1 MRAMPLTDDIAEFL
15 SEKQRKAAGT
25 YEQYRSVL
33 ERVFLPWATRHKITE
48 AAQVSDKVL
57 YRFTDDLQAKRN
69 ERGMGLSAATI
80 HTYIRNVRIFLK
92 WAGVA
97 RGRYEPPRQPRRL
110 REVLDREEID
120 RLERAATDE
129 RDRLIVRTLADTG
142 VRVSELIGLRR
153 MDLRENGHE
162 RQGFIRVIGK
172 GDKEREIAVPR
183 ETFQRLQARAKLLDP
198 MDYLFTGK
206 RRRPGTNG
214 YERLTKSG
222 VDQLMRHLGQVAKL
236 SKKTNP
242 HSLRHAYVT
251 HLLKRGVN
259 LVVIQKTVGHST
271 LAMISEVY
279 SHLQGAD
286 SYDVLTRALK

>member
-1 MRAMPLTDDIAEFL
+1 MLSDEIAEFL
-15 SEKQRKAAGT
+15 IEKRRKAVGT
-25 YEQYRSVL
+25 YEQYHSVL
-33 ERVFLPWATRHKITE
+33 ERVFLPWATKHKITE
-48 AAQVSDKVL
+48 AKQIDDKVL
-57 YRFTDDLQAKRN
+57 YRFTDDLAAKRN
-69 ERGMGLSAATI
+69 ERGAGLSPATI

-92 WAGVA
+92 WADVP
-97 RGRYEPPRQPRRL
+97 RGRYEAPRKPRRL
-110 REVLDREEID
+110 REVLDRDEID
-120 RLERAATDE
+120 RLERAAPDE
-129 RDRLIVRTLADTG
+129 RDRLIVRVLADTG

-153 MDLRENGHE
+153 ADLRENAHE

-172 GDKEREIAVPR
+172 GDKEREVAVPR
-183 ETFQRLQARAKLLDP
+183 ETFQRLQARAKLLEMD
-198 MDYLFTGK
+198 DYLFTGK
-206 RRRPGTNG
+206 RRRPGSNG

-222 VDQLMRHLGQVAKL
+222 VDQLMRNLGRTAKL
-236 SKKTNP
+236 TKKTNP

-286 SYDVLTRALK
+286 SYDVLTRALRS